1 MTEAELIHAVSVAKL
16 EGRALVVL
24 RSPLGEFDHKGV
36 RTPCVQIVKSIAEKI
51 ERDLPGTCA
60 IVLPAGEEFRVDV
73 YSAGEAPEERSE

>member
-24 RSPLGEFDHKGV
+24 RSPLGFVEHNGV
-36 RTPCVQIVKSIAEKI
+36 ATPCVRIVRSLAEKI